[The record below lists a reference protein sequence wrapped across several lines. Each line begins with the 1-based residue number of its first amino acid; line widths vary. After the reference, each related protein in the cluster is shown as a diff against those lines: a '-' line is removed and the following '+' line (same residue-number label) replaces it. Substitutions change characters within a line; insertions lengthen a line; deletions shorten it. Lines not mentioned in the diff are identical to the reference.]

1 MNELPLK
8 VSQVDLLA
16 LHVFDEVLPE
26 LGKLFWREFVGQVE
40 GLTAVV
46 VWVTVAWNG
55 KTKMINT
62 PIFLNFLVSLEF

>member
-26 LGKLFWREFVGQVE
+26 LGKLFRREFVGQVE
-40 GLTAVV
+40 GPTAVV
-46 VWVTVAWNG
+46 V
-55 KTKMINT
+55 
-62 PIFLNFLVSLEF
+62 